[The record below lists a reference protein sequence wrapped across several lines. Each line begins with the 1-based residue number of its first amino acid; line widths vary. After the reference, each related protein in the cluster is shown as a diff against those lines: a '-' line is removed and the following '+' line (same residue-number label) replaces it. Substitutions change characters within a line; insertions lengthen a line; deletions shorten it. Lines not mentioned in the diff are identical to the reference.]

1 MAKRKSKK
9 LNTVALAAVAATLV
23 FLALAVTGMLIDWV
37 SVPNIGHGLG
47 EALGQDA
54 PERIGFTLAECAT
67 EWEVEEYNAMNA
79 LAIVTVVAAA
89 LTFVGAAATM
99 ITRNKLVKFAA
110 MALGASKQEEKDL
123 MGLSGV
129 RLYTSCCGHEEY
141 RPFLIRTE
149 TPEHRD
155 LLDHLKHKEP
165 WTCPW

>member
-99 ITRNKLVKFAA
+99 ITGNKLVKFAA
-110 MALGASKQEEKDL
+110 MALGAVTLVCAIIAIVLTYSYCDNTL
-123 MGLSGV
+123 IALADGTPAIGAWLLTIGGALCGLAGAAAAIKS
-129 RLYTSCCGHEEY
+129 
-141 RPFLIRTE
+141 
-149 TPEHRD
+149 
-155 LLDHLKHKEP
+155 
-165 WTCPW
+165 